1 MTDADFKFF
10 ASFLKDRSGIA
21 LEASKQYLID
31 TRMAP
36 ILKEKKLADLAA
48 LVTALKAGDKTLGE
62 MVVEAMTTNETSFF
76 RDVTPFDAFRNEIL
90 PRVIERRDR
99 ERKLQIWSAASSS
112 GQEPYSIAILLRE
125 HFPQLASWNVN
136 ILATD
141 LSKEMVEK
149 TSKGEYSQLEVN
161 RGLPA
166 PLLAKY
172 FSRKGVRWHVNDDVR
187 KLLTSRTLNLLENW
201 VGIPPADVVF
211 IRNVLIYFEPEL
223 KKQILGK
230 IRKILRPGG
239 YLFLGGAEST
249 LNLDSHYKRLDIA
262 RSGCFQLEEA

>member
-1 MTDADFKFF
+1 MTDADFKYFTT
-10 ASFLKDRSGIA
+10 FLKERSGIA

-36 ILKEKKLADLAA
+36 ILKERKLADLAA
-48 LVTALKAGDKTLGE
+48 LVAALKTGDKVLCE

-76 RDVTPFDAFRNEIL
+76 RDVAPFDAFRNEIL
-90 PRVIERRDR
+90 PKIIELKER
-99 ERKLQIWSAASSS
+99 ERKIQIWSAASSS
-112 GQEPYSIAILLRE
+112 GQEPYSLAILIRE
-125 HFPQLASWNVN
+125 HFPQLAAWQVN

-141 LSKEMVEK
+141 LSQEMVEK
-149 TSKGEYSQLEVN
+149 TTKGEYSQLEVN

-172 FSRKGVRWHVNDDVR
+172 FSRKGVRWQVNDDVR
-187 KLLTSRTLNLLENW
+187 KLLTCRTLNLLDNW
-201 VGIPPADVVF
+201 VGVPTADVVF

-223 KKQILGK
+223 KKTILGK

-262 RSGCFQLEEA
+262 RSGCFQLEGA

>member
-1 MTDADFKFF
+1 MNDGDFKYFTT
-10 ASFLKDRSGIA
+10 FLKDRSGIA
-21 LEASKQYLID
+21 LEATKQYLID

-36 ILKEKKLADLAA
+36 ILKERKLADLAA
-48 LVTALKAGDKTLGE
+48 LIAGLKSGDKVLAD
-62 MVVEAMTTNETSFF
+62 MVIEAMTTNETSFY
-76 RDVTPFDAFRNEIL
+76 RDVVPFDAFRNEIL
-90 PRVIERRDR
+90 PKMIETKGRDH
-99 ERKLQIWSAASSS
+99 KLQIWSAASSS
-112 GQEPYSIAILLRE
+112 GQEPYSLAILIRE
-125 HFPQLASWNVN
+125 HFPQLAGWDVN

-149 TSKGEYSQLEVN
+149 TTNGEYSQLEVN

-172 FSRKGVRWHVNDDVR
+172 FHRQGVRWQVNDDVR
-187 KLLTSRTLNLLENW
+187 KLLTCRTLNLLDNW
-201 VGIPPADVVF
+201 VGIPTADVVF
-211 IRNVLIYFEPEL
+211 IRNVLIYFEPDL
-223 KKQILGK
+223 KKAILGK
-230 IRKILRPGG
+230 IRKVLKPGG